1 MNQLIQSKC
10 NACRKG
16 EPTVTAEEMDEF
28 RPQVPDWNIIE
39 VDGVK
44 RLEKVFKFDTFVHA
58 LAFTNKI
65 GQLAEEEGHH
75 PALLTEWGKVT
86 VSWWTLAAV
95 KAEVHE
101 QTLRHYE
108 RLGLISPARK
118 GNSPHSPR
126 LYSDHDIERVMHI
139 RGLMR
144 DLGVNLAGVEAILHM
159 KDRMEQMQL
168 ELEQE
173 MARIQDQHVAETR
186 RLKDIIERLQRG
198 SSS

>member
-1 MNQLIQSKC
+1 MNV
-10 NACRKG
+10 ACLSNWLAVEEPKFTRKQRG
-16 EPTVTAEEMDEF
+16 ASIVSERD
-28 RPQVPDWNIIE
+28 
-39 VDGVK
+39 DGAWYVIS
-44 RLEKVFKFDTFVHA
+44 V
-58 LAFTNKI
+58 
-65 GQLAEEEGHH
+65 
-75 PALLTEWGKVT
+75 
-86 VSWWTLAAV
+86 AAI

-126 LYSDHDIERVMHI
+126 LYSDRDIERVMHI

-173 MARIQDQHVAETR
+173 MALPRPAGSKTLSSASNAAPHR
-186 RLKDIIERLQRG
+186 RGMLASNLFISTTYILCISINNNWFVGALAKGIHRPYKA
-198 SSS
+198 S